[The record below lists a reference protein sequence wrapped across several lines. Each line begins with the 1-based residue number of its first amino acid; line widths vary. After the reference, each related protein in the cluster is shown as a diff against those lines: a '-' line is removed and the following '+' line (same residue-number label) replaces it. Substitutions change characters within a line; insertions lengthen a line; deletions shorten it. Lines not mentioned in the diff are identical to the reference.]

1 MSRWQESMDLALPLS
16 LFLLLLNDLPSW
28 YSGQRSFVVEVGSV
42 RDFRLLWCSGDLRS
56 SGLLRSVGWL
66 VTDVS
71 GELTLCIFKGQD
83 LDPWRWDRYAVPK
96 RHDLDPRRWDWCAV
110 PKRQDLDQEGGIFTL
125 SRNVTIL
132 TLTDEICTLS
142 RNVSTN
148 QPTLCINPKEQKSE
162 GGSSGNALDLYSRN
176 TRFKS
181 WLGHCPFWGFF
192 FSFSA
197 ALLGKCLD
205 ISSN

>member
-1 MSRWQESMDLALPLS
+1 MTYRRGTVDSAVLLS
-16 LFLLLLNDLPSW
+16 KLDQCEI
-28 YSGQRSFVVEVGSV
+28 SGCCGVVETFV
-42 RDFRLLWCSGDLRS
+42 LLVCCAAW
-56 SGLLRSVGWL
+56 VGWSPTFRESL
-66 VTDVS
+66 PYVS
-71 GELTLCIFKGQD
+71 LRVKIWTLEDGT
-83 LDPWRWDRYAVPK
+83 
-96 RHDLDPRRWDWCAV
+96 
-110 PKRQDLDQEGGIFTL
+110 GTL